1 MRQLRHKLISYRR
14 AQTPILDG
22 LDRIERMVSTLVV
35 AQPAFAPLTP
45 AKTFIVTATGNTVS
59 RVSPRSNVTR
69 TTSHP
74 WISGRSWEPWGLRG
88 SSTATQAGPHT
99 DYNINF
105 SVPLPL
111 ARILGSYALTGCL
124 SLSVYRGTLTFRNP
138 SYFAVARV
146 VEDDHPFMLACCT
159 GDLETLRAMLRSG
172 EGRPAD
178 MTSNGKT
185 PMAVSHP
192 ITEYEYVLYLCKHSL
207 LWNLVE
213 LKS

>member
-1 MRQLRHKLISYRR
+1 MHHSRDKLISYRR

-45 AKTFIVTATGNTVS
+45 AKTFIFTAAGNTVS
-59 RVSPRSNVTR
+59 RVGPRSTVTR
-69 TTSHP
+69 VTSHP
-74 WISGRSWEPWGLRG
+74 WILGRSWEPWGVRG
-88 SSTATQAGPHT
+88 SLTATKAGPHT

-111 ARILGSYALTGCL
+111 AGILGSYALTGCL
-124 SLSVYRGTLTFRNP
+124 SLSFCRSTLSFRNP
-138 SYFAVARV
+138 SYFTVARIV
-146 VEDDHPFMLACCT
+146 DDDHPFMLACCT
-159 GDLETLRAMLRSG
+159 GDVETLRVMLRSG

-192 ITEYEYVLYLCKHSL
+192 IKEYEYALYLCKHSL
-207 LWNLVE
+207 LWNLV
-213 LKS
+213 KSKS

>member
-1 MRQLRHKLISYRR
+1 
-14 AQTPILDG
+14 
-22 LDRIERMVSTLVV
+22 MVSTLVV

-45 AKTFIVTATGNTVS
+45 AKTFILTATGNTVS
-59 RVSPRSNVTR
+59 RVGPRSTITR
-69 TTSHP
+69 IISHP
-74 WISGRSWEPWGLRG
+74 WFLGRSCEPWGLRG
-88 SSTATQAGPHT
+88 SLTATKAGPLT

-111 ARILGSYALTGCL
+111 ARMLGSFALTGCL
-124 SLSVYRGTLTFRNP
+124 SLSVCRSTLSFRNP

-192 ITEYEYVLYLCKHSL
+192 IKEYEDVLYLCTPSL
-207 LWNLVE
+207 L
-213 LKS
+213 